1 MGGLTPMRM
10 LGNESY
16 SSMNPLVPGSSPGGT
31 AKTKRYAGSPV
42 VVEPPKKLAGCSSVW
57 LEHLLWEQ
65 RVVGSNPVTPI
76 N

>member
-1 MGGLTPMRM
+1 MRM

-57 LEHLLWEQ
+57 E
-65 RVVGSNPVTPI
+65 SA
-76 N
+76 